1 MKKITQFVLSLLLLV
16 CTGCT
21 AEKQAEIS
29 EKPSA
34 TAQTTEITDIWT
46 KDAVPVKMEYQRLYA
61 YSASAETE
69 DPQILGY
76 LVQVLQTLEVGAEN
90 ESVTDDYTDI
100 MVFYF
105 EDGDTLRIEFEHDN
119 FVKDGKRYYVEGI
132 NSVRAILDE
141 LVE

>member
-1 MKKITQFVLSLLLLV
+1 MKKISQLILSLLLFV
-16 CTGCT
+16 CIGCS
-21 AEKQAEIS
+21 AEKQAEVS

-34 TAQTTEITDIWT
+34 TVQTTEIWT
-46 KDAVPVKMEYQRLYA
+46 KDTMPVKMEYQRLYA

-69 DPQILGY
+69 DPQILEY
-76 LVQVLQTLEVGAEN
+76 LVQILQTLEVGEEN
-90 ESVTDDYTDI
+90 EQITDDYTDI

-119 FVKDGKRYYVEGI
+119 FVKDGKRYYVDGI
-132 NSVRAILDE
+132 NSVRVILDD